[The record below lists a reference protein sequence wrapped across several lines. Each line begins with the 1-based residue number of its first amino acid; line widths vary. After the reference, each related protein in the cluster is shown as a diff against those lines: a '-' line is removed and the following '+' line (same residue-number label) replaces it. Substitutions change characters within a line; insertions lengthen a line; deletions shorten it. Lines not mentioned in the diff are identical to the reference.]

1 MKAKR
6 IYEIQFNTSRI
17 TDLALEHLKQATG
30 HWASSTNSQNKM
42 TPSED
47 KWYMRYGKLPVYH
60 HHPKQ

>member
-47 KWYMRYGKLPVYH
+47 EFAETR
-60 HHPKQ
+60 